1 MKKSSDGLNRRQFL
15 KSGAIAVG
23 ALAAV
28 GAGVGYLQ
36 KVTTEERVNQKF
48 LRPPGAIEET
58 TFIYACIKCGLCIQI
73 CPVKA
78 IKFAGIKEGLAY
90 GTPYIDAREQAC
102 DLSCD
107 SIQCVETC
115 PTAALYFVPFK
126 NAGEKAI
133 EAYDKTHKVDA
144 NYNPFPVQ
152 IKAMK
157 RQVKMGVAKVN
168 ENTCLAVLGKGFKGT
183 PRGNHFKGINR
194 SPYGT
199 SPKATP
205 LRDKQYDEK
214 ICDICVK
221 ECPMGEEAIILDKQ
235 NRADGSVA
243 YSPKVLDGC
252 VGCGV
257 CVMVCPTEE
266 PSIVVEPVKA

>member
-1 MKKSSDGLNRRQFL
+1 MAKQQLNRRQFL

-23 ALAAV
+23 AMAAV

-36 KVTTEERVNQKF
+36 KVTTEHRVNQKF
-48 LRPPGAIEET
+48 LRPPGAIAEK

-78 IKFAGIKEGLAY
+78 IKFAGIKDGLAY
-90 GTPYIDAREQAC
+90 GTPYIDSRDQAC

-133 EAYDKTHKVDA
+133 EQYDKTHKVDA

-157 RQVKMGVAKVN
+157 RQVKMGKAKVN
-168 ENTCLAVLGKGFKGT
+168 EKTCLAVLGKGFKGT
-183 PRGNHFKGINR
+183 PRGSDFKGINR
-194 SPYGT
+194 SPYGS

-205 LRDKQYDEK
+205 LRDKHYDEK

-235 NRADGSVA
+235 TRADGSVA
-243 YSPKVLDGC
+243 YKPEVLDGC

-266 PSIVVEPVKA
+266 PSIIVEPLTA

>member
-1 MKKSSDGLNRRQFL
+1 MAKQGLNRRQFL
-15 KSGAIAVG
+15 RSSAIAVG

-36 KVTTEERVNQKF
+36 KVTTEKRINQKF
-48 LRPPGAIEET
+48 LRPPGSIDEKD
-58 TFIYACIKCGLCIQI
+58 FIYACIKCGLCIQI
-73 CPVKA
+73 CPVHA

-90 GTPYIDAREQAC
+90 GTPYIDARSQAC

-133 EAYDKTHKVDA
+133 EEYGKTHRADPH
-144 NYNPFPVQ
+144 YNPFPVQ
-152 IKAMK
+152 ILAMK
-157 RQVKMGVAKVN
+157 KEVKMGLAKVN
-168 ENTCLAVLGKGFKGT
+168 EKTCLAVLGKGFKGI
-183 PRGNHFKGINR
+183 PRGADFKGINR
-194 SPYGT
+194 SPYGN

-205 LRDKQYDEK
+205 LRDKPYDTK
-214 ICDICVK
+214 ICDVCVK
-221 ECPMGEEAIILDKQ
+221 ECPMGEEAIVMAKHSL
-235 NRADGSVA
+235 ADGTVVNK
-243 YSPKVLDGC
+243 PRVLDGC

-266 PSIVVEPVKA
+266 PSIVVKPLTAS